1 MNPGLGPYFVPLRKT
16 LVPLAIKENNQV
28 LLLVGPLNECWLGV
42 KLLSLYFTGTGVSSS
57 GVKHLC
63 LSMDLFPDLARN
75 HAIELVSVISCNASM
90 C

>member
-42 KLLSLYFTGTGVSSS
+42 KLLSLFFTGTGVSFS
-57 GVKHLC
+57 GVNHLC
-63 LSMDLFPDLARN
+63 LSMDFFSSLHDNQHF
-75 HAIELVSVISCNASM
+75 
-90 C
+90 